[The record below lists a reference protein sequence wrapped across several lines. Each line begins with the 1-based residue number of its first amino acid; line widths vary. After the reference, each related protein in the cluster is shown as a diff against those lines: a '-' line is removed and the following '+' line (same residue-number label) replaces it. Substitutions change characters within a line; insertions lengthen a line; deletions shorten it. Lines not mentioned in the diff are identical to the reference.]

1 MGKKNSKIQQEAT
14 PTLAQYLAQRAQQVR
29 DSAAF
34 ELSHQDSPDIPVL
47 PRVSDNTIAYWDAR
61 FGTPDS
67 TLIQKYGVEPNPE
80 TCIYTATTK
89 YGDED

>member
-61 FGTPDS
+61 FGTPS
-67 TLIQKYGVEPNPE
+67 SIAPTGKPSG
-80 TCIYTATTK
+80 IYK
-89 YGDED
+89 QNK

>member
-47 PRVSDNTIAYWDAR
+47 PRVSDECCRRNIKENREIKWQGCY
-61 FGTPDS
+61 S
-67 TLIQKYGVEPNPE
+67 YHE
-80 TCIYTATTK
+80 
-89 YGDED
+89 